1 MTIAFVHLPPTA
13 AIPLDER
20 PVALTFRSRLFNPSE
35 GFIQAQ
41 ATGLT
46 RYQPVVAGLKRIGNV
61 DPALGGRLVLPSSR
75 AERLRFQLLGD
86 VALIAERLRGFRAA
100 VLHAHFGTDGLLA
113 LPLARALGIPL
124 VTTLR
129 GYDIN
134 LSRRTLLL
142 SGRPTWMGY
151 ALGRGRLIEGG
162 DLFLAVC
169 DFLRRRAVAAGYPED
184 RIVTHYNGVDLK
196 RFRHGHEEREEGL
209 ILHVANLVTKK
220 GTAQLIEAFAD
231 VIREVPAA
239 RLAILGGGPLEGA
252 LRRQAAGLGLAG
264 SIRFAGHLGRDD
276 VAAWM
281 RRASVLAVPST
292 TGASG
297 DAEGLPNVVV
307 EAAASGLPVV
317 ATNHAGIPEAVPD
330 GVTGLL
336 VPERDGAALAQAL
349 AALLR
354 DADRRDRMAEAA
366 RRRAVAKFDAAK
378 QMERLE
384 TYYDR
389 LAAR

>member
-1 MTIAFVHLPPTA
+1 MTIGFVNPPLTA
-13 AIPLDER
+13 TMVLDER

-61 DPALGGRLVLPSSR
+61 DPALSGRLVLPSSA

-86 VALIAERLRGFRAA
+86 VAAMAERVRGSRPA

-134 LSRRTLLL
+134 LSRRTLLR
-142 SGRPTWMGY
+142 SGRPTWMAY
-151 ALGRGRLIEGG
+151 ALGRRKLMEGG
-162 DLFLAVC
+162 DLVLAVC
-169 DFLRRRAVAAGYPED
+169 DFLRRRAIAAGYPED
-184 RIVTHYNGVDLK
+184 RIVTHYNGVDLG
-196 RFRHGHEEREEGL
+196 RFRPGEGVREEGL

-220 GTAQLIEAFAD
+220 GTAQLIQAFAD
-231 VIREVPAA
+231 VKREVPAA

-252 LRRQAAGLGLAG
+252 LRRQAARLGLAG
-264 SIRFAGHLGRDD
+264 SVHFAGHLRRDE
-276 VAAWM
+276 VSEWM

-317 ATNHAGIPEAVPD
+317 ATDHAGIPEAVAD

-336 VPERDGAALAQAL
+336 VPEKDLGALAQAVS
-349 AALLR
+349 ALLR
-354 DADRRDRMAEAA
+354 DADRRARMAQAA
-366 RRRAVAKFDAAK
+366 RHRAVSRFDGAK

-384 TYYDR
+384 SQYDR
-389 LAAR
+389 LAGR

>member
-1 MTIAFVHLPPTA
+1 M
-13 AIPLDER
+13 
-20 PVALTFRSRLFNPSE
+20 
-35 GFIQAQ
+35 
-41 ATGLT
+41 
-46 RYQPVVAGLKRIGNV
+46 
-61 DPALGGRLVLPSSR
+61 
-75 AERLRFQLLGD
+75 
-86 VALIAERLRGFRAA
+86 AERLRGFRPA

-113 LPLARALGIPL
+113 LPLARALGVPL

-142 SGRPTWMGY
+142 SGRSTWMGY
-151 ALGRGRLIEGG
+151 ALGRRRLIEGG

-169 DFLRRRAVAAGYPED
+169 DFLRRRAIAAGFPED
-184 RIVTHYNGVDLK
+184 RIVTHYNGVDVG
-196 RFRHGHEEREEGL
+196 RFRPGAEQREEGL

-231 VIREVPAA
+231 VKREVSAA
-239 RLAILGGGPLEGA
+239 RLTILGGGPLEGA

-264 SIRFAGHLGRDD
+264 SIHFAGHLGRDE

-281 RRASVLAVPST
+281 RRACVLAVPST

-317 ATNHAGIPEAVPD
+317 ATNHAGIPEAVAD

-336 VPERDGAALAQAL
+336 VPERDSAALAQAL

-354 DADRRDRMAEAA
+354 GPDRRNRMADAA
-366 RRRAVAKFDAAK
+366 RRRAVAKFDAAR

-384 TYYDR
+384 SHYDR

>member
-1 MTIAFVHLPPTA
+1 VTIAFVQIPPTA
-13 AIPLDER
+13 AIALDER

-46 RYQPVVAGLKRIGNV
+46 RYQPVVAGLQQVGNV
-61 DPALGGRLVLPSSR
+61 DPALSGRLVLPSSP
-75 AERLRFQLLGD
+75 AERLRFQLMGD
-86 VALIAERLRGFRAA
+86 VKRMAERLRRCRPA

-134 LSRRTLLL
+134 LSRRTLVM
-142 SGRPTWMGY
+142 SGRPTWMAY
-151 ALGRGRLIEGG
+151 ALGRRRLMEGG

-169 DFLRRRAVAAGYPED
+169 DFLRRRAIAAGYPED
-184 RIVTHYNGVDLK
+184 RTVTHYNGVDLH
-196 RFRHGHEEREEGL
+196 RFRPGAGEREEGL
-209 ILHVANLVTKK
+209 ILHVANLVAKK
-220 GTAQLIEAFAD
+220 GTSQLIEAFAE
-231 VIREVPAA
+231 VKREVPAA
-239 RLAILGGGPLEGA
+239 HLAILGGGPLEGA

-264 SIRFAGHLGRDD
+264 SVHFAGHVGRDE

-281 RRASVLAVPST
+281 RRACVLAVPST

-317 ATNHAGIPEAVPD
+317 ATHHAGIPEAVAD
-330 GVTGLL
+330 GITGLL
-336 VPERDGAALAQAL
+336 VPEKDTGALTQAL

-354 DADRRDRMAEAA
+354 GSDRRNRMAEAA
-366 RRRAVAKFDAAK
+366 RHRAASKFDAAK

-384 TYYDR
+384 SCYDR